1 VTVVLLFVAVL
12 LPTLA
17 GAALIAAWRLGRR
30 LAARERGPV
39 ALGPPIERIAADLRR
54 LNAERHHQ
62 RGRGP
67 TPGRGVRSRAL
78 AAAYVDVL
86 DSACRVLDVSPP
98 KVRAGRVAPGE
109 IDRVESELRQR
120 GLEVEPHRA
129 G

>member
-1 VTVVLLFVAVL
+1 VTVVLLIVALL

-17 GAALIAAWRLGRR
+17 GVALVGAGRLWRR

-39 ALGPPIERIAADLRR
+39 PLVPPIERIAADLRR
-54 LNAERHHQ
+54 LNVERHQH

-78 AAAYVDVL
+78 TAAYLDVL
-86 DSACRVLDVSPP
+86 DSACRVLEVAPP
-98 KVRAGRVAPGE
+98 QVRAGRPAPGE

-129 G
+129 D